1 MIKYEADQ
9 QYYAEMDKI
18 RHENEQEMFK
28 IRVELERAVE
38 ISKQKERDLEL
49 KSDEFESELHLKQK
63 FNDKL
68 SDEIRGLKLLNSE
81 LKEQIDLKIQEL
93 KEFKYNSQID
103 MK

>member
-9 QYYAEMDKI
+9 QHYAEMDKI
-18 RHENEQEMFK
+18 RHENEQEIFK
-28 IRVELERAVE
+28 VRIELERAVE

-68 SDEIRGLKLLNSE
+68 SEEIRGLKVLNSE
-81 LKEQIDLKIQEL
+81 LKEEIDFKIKEL
-93 KEFKYNSQID
+93 KEFKHNSQIE